1 MNLLLLGAAG
11 VAAGAINSAVGS
23 GTLLTYPL
31 LLAAGLPPVVANGTN
46 SLGISPGN
54 ATGAFVYRKQLAGRG
69 RTVLGLML
77 MIGLGAMIGASL
89 VLRLPAT
96 VFEAVVPWLIIGACV
111 LVVVQPRISRAISSR
126 GIDPVSL
133 PKSALFPILFVVGI
147 YAGYFGAA
155 QGILLMA
162 VLATLYS
169 TDLQLSNAA
178 KNVLQGVSNFVAAII
193 FVIAGAVYWPAAIA
207 VGAGAFVGGFIGAP
221 LAKRLPDVALRTLIV
236 TIGLIAAAVSIWR
249 R

>member
-1 MNLLLLGAAG
+1 MNLLLLAAAG

-54 ATGAFVYRKQLAGRG
+54 AAGAFVYRKQLAGRG
-69 RTVLGLML
+69 RVVAGLML
-77 MIGLGAMIGASL
+77 MIALGAAIGASL
-89 VLRLPAT
+89 VLRLPAS
-96 VFEAVVPWLIIGACV
+96 VFERLVPWLIIGACV
-111 LVVVQPRISRAISSR
+111 LVVVQPRISRAISAR
-126 GIDPVSL
+126 GIDPMTL
-133 PKSALFPILFVVGI
+133 PKSALFPVLFVVGI

-155 QGILLMA
+155 QGIVLMA
-162 VLATLYS
+162 VLATMYS
-169 TDLQLSNAA
+169 ADLQLSNAA

-193 FVIAGAVYWPAAIA
+193 FAIAGAVYWPAAIA
-207 VGAGAFVGGFIGAP
+207 VGAGAFLGGFIGAP
-221 LAKRLPDVALRTLIV
+221 IAKRLPDAGLRALIV
-236 TIGLIAAAVSIWR
+236 TIGLIAAFVSIWR

>member
-1 MNLLLLGAAG
+1 MNLVLLAAAG

-54 ATGAFVYRKQLAGRG
+54 AAGAFVYRNKLSGR
-69 RTVLGLML
+69 RTIILGLML
-77 MIGLGAMIGASL
+77 MIGFGAVIGASL
-89 VLRLPAT
+89 VLRLPAR

-111 LVVVQPRISRAISSR
+111 LVVIQPRISRFISSR
-126 GIDPVSL
+126 GIDPLNL
-133 PKSALFPILFVVGI
+133 PKAAIYPLMFLVGI

-155 QGILLMA
+155 QGILLIA
-162 VLATLYS
+162 VLGTMYS
-169 TDLQLSNAA
+169 TEIQVSNAA
-178 KNVLQGVSNFVAAII
+178 KNVLQGVSNFVAALV
-193 FVIAGAVYWPAAIA
+193 FVIAGAVSWPAAIA
-207 VGAGAFVGGFIGAP
+207 VGSGALVGGFIGAP
-221 LAKRLPDVALRTLIV
+221 IAKRMPDAALRLLIV

-249 R
+249 H